1 MELGL
6 LGKKNGIMIAREEK
20 WNYDCRETN
29 GIRIAGEKPW
39 N

>member
-6 LGKKNGIMIAREEK
+6 LGKKNGIMIARMLGK
-20 WNYDCRETN
+20 KN
-29 GIRIAGEKPW
+29 GIMIAGEKPW